1 MRNKRFGNA
10 ETHELWDALNKVK
23 TREREREGER
33 DEGEGEE
40 IEGEK
45 ERESG
50 VFLLLSLQVSS
61 SSSVSV
67 SDMMDTWTKQMG
79 YPVITISASNN
90 QRATVS
96 QRRFFQIPLPK
107 GGTAASS
114 PFK

>member
-1 MRNKRFGNA
+1 MKGKEGR
-10 ETHELWDALNKVK
+10 W
-23 TREREREGER
+23 ERGR
-33 DEGEGEE
+33 
-40 IEGEK
+40 
-45 ERESG
+45 G
-50 VFLLLSLQVSS
+50 VLLLLSLQVSS

>member
-1 MRNKRFGNA
+1 MRDGKR
-10 ETHELWDALNKVK
+10 
-23 TREREREGER
+23 
-33 DEGEGEE
+33 EE
-40 IEGEK
+40 IE
-45 ERESG
+45 ERD
-50 VFLLLSLQVSS
+50 VFLFLPLQVVS

-79 YPVITISASNN
+79 YPVLTVSASNN

-107 GGTAASS
+107 GGRAASS

>member
-1 MRNKRFGNA
+1 MGKEKR
-10 ETHELWDALNKVK
+10 VK
-23 TREREREGER
+23 
-33 DEGEGEE
+33 EE
-40 IEGEK
+40 IE
-45 ERESG
+45 ERG
-50 VFLLLSLQVSS
+50 VFLFLPLQVVS

-79 YPVITISASNN
+79 YPVLTVSASNN

-96 QRRFFQIPLPK
+96 QRRFFQIPLPE

>member
-1 MRNKRFGNA
+1 MGMERR
-10 ETHELWDALNKVK
+10 VK
-23 TREREREGER
+23 
-33 DEGEGEE
+33 EE
-40 IEGEK
+40 IE
-45 ERESG
+45 ERG
-50 VFLLLSLQVSS
+50 VFLFLPLQVVS

-79 YPVITISASNN
+79 YPVLTISASNN

>member
-1 MRNKRFGNA
+1 MR
-10 ETHELWDALNKVK
+10 
-23 TREREREGER
+23 
-33 DEGEGEE
+33 EE

-45 ERESG
+45 ERERCI
-50 VFLLLSLQVSS
+50 FIFVSTGIAS

-67 SDMMDTWTKQMG
+67 SGIVDTSTKQMN
-79 YPVITISASNN
+79 YPVLTIFASNN

-96 QRRFFQIPLPK
+96 QRRFLQIPLPK